1 MGIATADLEEADPV
15 MTKGLVIAAPH
26 SGSGKTVFTMGLA
39 RALKSKGVRL
49 QIAKGGPGYIDPQF
63 LSAAAEQPCFNLD
76 KWAMGDVQLKAR
88 VGAITEDKD
97 LLLIEGMMG
106 MFDGAAGMNGSTAD
120 LADTLDLP
128 VLLLVDASG
137 QAQSIAALVH
147 GFATLRERPKN
158 CGIAA
163 TRVGGV
169 RHGEMLRDALT
180 EIGIPFLGAVH
191 RSEALTIPSR
201 HLGLVQATESLSRD
215 DLLNAAEERVAEAVD
230 LDLLLDLAGPVP
242 NAGPL
247 TQLPPL
253 GRRIAVAKDIAFEFT
268 YPHILADWRE
278 QGAEIELFSPLANE
292 APSAAC
298 DAVYLPGG
306 YPELHCST
314 LACAD
319 TFLSGLRQAAHR
331 GALIYGEC
339 GGYMVLGEALIA
351 ADGTAHKMAGLL
363 DHVTSFADRQMNL
376 GYRQMTPLGGGPWTG
391 PLNGHEFHFSKL
403 IDAGT
408 DTALFNAKDAAD
420 HDLGAHGG
428 RRGSVMG
435 SYMHII
441 DAAPV

>member
-1 MGIATADLEEADPV
+1 

-63 LSAAAEQPCFNLD
+63 LSAAAVQPCFNLD
-76 KWAMGDVQLKAR
+76 KWAMGNAQLQAR
-88 VGAITEDKD
+88 VAAIAGDKD
-97 LLLIEGMMG
+97 MLLVEGMMG

-120 LADTLDLP
+120 LADTLGLP

-147 GFATLRERPKN
+147 GFATLRERPKV
-158 CGIAA
+158 CGVVA
-163 TRVGGV
+163 TRVGSA
-169 RHGEMLRDALT
+169 RHGEMLRDAVA

-201 HLGLVQATESLSRD
+201 HLGLVQATESLSREA
-215 DLLNAAEERVAEAVD
+215 LLRAAETYVADAVD
-230 LDLLLDLAGPVP
+230 LDLLLELAGDVP
-242 NAGPL
+242 QVGAVSP
-247 TQLPPL
+247 LPPL
-253 GRRIAVAKDIAFEFT
+253 GQRIAVAKDIAFEFT
-268 YPHILADWRE
+268 YPHLLTDWRA

-298 DAVYLPGG
+298 DAVFLPGG
-306 YPELHCST
+306 YPELHCAT
-314 LACAD
+314 LAAAD
-319 TFLSGLRQAAHR
+319 TFWTGLRQAADR

-339 GGYMVLGEALIA
+339 GGYMVLGKALIDA
-351 ADGTAHKMAGLL
+351 NGIAHPMAGLL
-363 DHVTSFADRQMNL
+363 DHVTSFAERQMNL

-391 PLNGHEFHFSKL
+391 PLNGHEFHYSKL
-403 IDAGT
+403 VDPGT
-408 DTALFNAKDAAD
+408 DTALFSAKDASGK
-420 HDLGAHGG
+420 DLGTHGG

-441 DAAPV
+441 DAAPT